1 VAYDETAHSAFHNE
15 VVSLTTANIY
25 RWMADAGHF
34 PRRAIGKQDS
44 NRSQHA
50 KMAALF
56 PSADQL
62 SEMYCSHCGLDYLHH
77 TSHTKMESEESS
89 VCDMVP
95 SSVTQLPIM
104 DPSHFFSNLDPGIP
118 MAPYMVQ
125 NSLWHSAKNLIAV
138 SDPTL
143 TLAIRASV
151 SQLRLKTFGYSN
163 RFLST
168 PSGRSFPL
176 TELGVSASEIDNHI
190 APYALLSI
198 VIRSF
203 IRALVRGGLI
213 IADQDGFGKRSTR
226 LLTPSHILRGLYTQR
241 ELCRSL
247 LPSIVPIGIPFTGN
261 IGSVGVKMEEEEL

>member
-1 VAYDETAHSAFHNE
+1 MAYDETAHSALYNE
-15 VVSLTTANIY
+15 GVVSLTTANIY

-34 PRRAIGKQDS
+34 PRKAIGKQDN

-50 KMAALF
+50 KMATLF

-62 SEMYCSHCGLDYLHH
+62 SEMFCSHCGLHH

-89 VCDMVP
+89 VCDVVP
-95 SSVTQLPIM
+95 SSVTRLPIM
-104 DPSHFFSNLDPGIP
+104 DPSQFFSIIVSDLGIP

-151 SQLRLKTFGYSN
+151 IQLQLKTFGSGN

-168 PSGRSFPL
+168 PGGRSFRL
-176 TELGVSASEIDNHI
+176 TELGVSATEIDNHI

-203 IRALVRGGLI
+203 IRALVRGGLR
-213 IADQDGFGKRSTR
+213 IADQDAFGKRSRTR

-241 ELCRSL
+241 ELCHSL
-247 LPSIVPIGIPFTGN
+247 LPSIVPIGVPFMGN
-261 IGSVGVKMEEEEL
+261 IGSVGVKMGEEL